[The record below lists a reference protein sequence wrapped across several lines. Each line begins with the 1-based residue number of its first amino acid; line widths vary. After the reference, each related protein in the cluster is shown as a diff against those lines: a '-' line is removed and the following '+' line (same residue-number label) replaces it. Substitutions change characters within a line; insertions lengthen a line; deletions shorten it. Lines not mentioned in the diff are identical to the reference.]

1 VAAITVIEAVRSA
14 LDEAMGADE
23 RVFLLGEDVEAGG
36 VFRATEG
43 LRGKYGERVID
54 SPLAESSIIG
64 ISIGAAHYG
73 LRPVAEIQFADFIH
87 AGFDQMCSEAS
98 RWCYRTKGDAY
109 LPMVVRTPWGGGVHG
124 GQHHSQS
131 IEAYYAHMPG
141 IKVVAPSFPAD
152 YRSLLLASIADPNP
166 VLFLEHK
173 RTYRLIKQDLDGA
186 PAETQIGRARIARQG
201 QDLTIFAYGLMLHES
216 LAAAETLAAEG
227 TDCTVVDLLTLN
239 PIDRETILESAKA
252 TGKVL
257 IVHEDVLT
265 GGLGGEIAAIIAEHA
280 FEYLDAPVRR
290 VAAPD
295 IPAMPFH
302 HAMEDFFMP
311 NREKIAAAARELAAY

>member
-1 VAAITVIEAVRSA
+1 MALTTVIDAVTLA
-14 LDEAMGADE
+14 LDEAMGADD

-43 LRGKYGERVID
+43 LHAKYGERVID

-64 ISIGAAHYG
+64 LSIGAAHYG

-87 AGFDQMCSEAS
+87 AGFDQLCSEAS
-98 RWCYRTKGDAY
+98 RWCYRTRGDAF

-152 YRSLLLASIADPNP
+152 YRSLLHAAIADPNP

-186 PAETQIGRARIARQG
+186 EAETRIGKARVTRKG
-201 QDLTIFAYGLMLHES
+201 DDLTIFAYGLMLHES
-216 LAAAETLAAEG
+216 LAAAESLSMDDIE
-227 TDCTVVDLLTLN
+227 CTVVDLLTLN
-239 PIDRETILESAKA
+239 PLDRETILEAARA

-257 IVHEDVLT
+257 IVHEDTLT

-280 FEYLDAPVRR
+280 FEYLDAPIRR
-290 VAAPD
+290 VAGPD
-295 IPAMPFH
+295 VPAMPFH

>member
-1 VAAITVIEAVRSA
+1 MAEMTVIEAIRTA
-14 LDEAMGADE
+14 LDEEMARDD
-23 RVFLLGEDVEAGG
+23 RIFILGEDVEAGG

-43 LRGKYGERVID
+43 LGAKYPGRVID

-87 AGFDQMCSEAS
+87 AGFDQLCSEAS
-98 RWCYRTKGDAY
+98 RWSYRTKGSAY

-131 IEAYYAHMPG
+131 IEAYYTHLPG

-152 YRSLLLASIADPNP
+152 YRSLLKAAIADPNP

-173 RTYRLIKQDLDGA
+173 RTYRLVRQDVATA
-186 PAETQIGRARIARQG
+186 PAETVIGRARISRKG
-201 QDLTIFAYGLMLHES
+201 SDLTIYAYGLMLHES
-216 LAAAETLAAEG
+216 LAAAGTLATEG
-227 TDCTVVDLLTLN
+227 IDCTVVDLLTLQ
-239 PIDRETILESAKA
+239 PLDVETVIESAKA

-257 IVHEDVLT
+257 IVHEDTLT
-265 GGLGGEIAAIIAEHA
+265 GGFGGEIAALIAEHA

-290 VAAPD
+290 LCAPD
-295 IPAMPFH
+295 IPSMPYH
-302 HAMEDFFMP
+302 PNMEHFFMP
-311 NREKIAAAARELAAY
+311 DREKIAAAARELAAY

>member
-1 VAAITVIEAVRSA
+1 MTSMTVIEAVRST
-14 LDEAMGADE
+14 LDEAMAADD
-23 RVFLLGEDVEAGG
+23 RTFILGEDVEAGG

-43 LRGKYGERVID
+43 LHAKYGERVID

-73 LRPVAEIQFADFIH
+73 LRPIAEIQFADFIH
-87 AGFDQMCSEAS
+87 SGFDQLCSEAS
-98 RWCYRTKGDAY
+98 RWCYRTSGDAF

-131 IEAYYAHMPG
+131 IEAYYSHMPG
-141 IKVVAPSFPAD
+141 IKVVAPAFPAD
-152 YRSLLLASIADPNP
+152 YRSLLKAAIADPNP

-173 RTYRLIKQDLDGA
+173 RTYRLIRQEVDGA
-186 PAETQIGRARIARQG
+186 PAETVIGRARVTRQG
-201 QDLTIFAYGLMLHES
+201 SDLTIIAYGLMLHES
-216 LAAAETLAAEG
+216 LAAAETLAGEG
-227 TDCTVVDLLTLN
+227 VECTVVDLLTLS
-239 PIDRETILESAKA
+239 PLDRETILESAKA

-257 IVHEDVLT
+257 IVHEDNLT

-280 FEYLDAPVRR
+280 FEYLDAPIRR
-290 VAAPD
+290 VAGPD
-295 IPAMPFH
+295 IPAMPYH

>member
-1 VAAITVIEAVRSA
+1 MAVMTVIEAVRST
-14 LDEAMGADE
+14 LDEAMANDD
-23 RVFLLGEDVEAGG
+23 RIFLLGEDVEAGG

-43 LRGKYGERVID
+43 LKGKYGERVID

-64 ISIGAAHYG
+64 VSIGAAHYG

-87 AGFDQMCSEAS
+87 AGFDQLCSEAS
-98 RWCYRTKGDAY
+98 RWSYRTRGDAY

-131 IEAYYAHMPG
+131 IEAYYSHMPG
-141 IKVVAPSFPAD
+141 IKVVAPAFPAD
-152 YRSLLLASIADPNP
+152 YRSLLKAAIADPNP

-173 RTYRLIKQDLDGA
+173 RTYRLIKQEIDGA
-186 PAETQIGRARIARQG
+186 PAESQIGRARVTRRG
-201 QDLTIFAYGLMLHES
+201 GDLTIFAYGLMLHES
-216 LAAAETLAAEG
+216 LAAAETLSGEG
-227 TDCTVVDLLTLN
+227 IEATVVDLLTLN
-239 PIDRETILESAKA
+239 PIDRETILEAARA

-265 GGLGGEIAAIIAEHA
+265 GGLGGEISAIIAEHA
-280 FEYLDAPVRR
+280 FEYLDAPIRR

-295 IPAMPFH
+295 IPAMPYH

>member
-1 VAAITVIEAVRSA
+1 MASMTVIEAVRST
-14 LDEAMGADE
+14 LDEALGRDD
-23 RVFLLGEDVEAGG
+23 RVFILGEDVEAGG

-43 LRGKYGERVID
+43 LAAKHTGRVID

-73 LRPVAEIQFADFIH
+73 MRPVAEIQFADFIH
-87 AGFDQMCSEAS
+87 AGFDQLCSEAS
-98 RWCYRTKGDAY
+98 RWCYRTRGDAY

-141 IKVVAPSFPAD
+141 IKVVAPAFPAD
-152 YRSLLLASIADPNP
+152 YRSLLRAAIEDPNP

-173 RTYRLIKQDLDGA
+173 RTYRLIRQEVEGA
-186 PAETQIGRARIARQG
+186 PAETVIGRARVTREG
-201 QDLTIFAYGLMLHES
+201 PDLTIIAYGLMLHES
-216 LAAAETLAAEG
+216 LAAAETLSSEG
-227 TDCTVVDLLTLN
+227 IESTVVDLLTLN
-239 PIDRETILESAKA
+239 PIDREAILESAKA

-257 IVHEDVLT
+257 IVHEDTLT

-280 FEYLDAPVRR
+280 FEYLDAPIRR
-290 VAAPD
+290 VAGPD
-295 IPAMPFH
+295 IPPMPFH

>member
-1 VAAITVIEAVRSA
+1 MARITVIEAVRTA
-14 LDEAMGADE
+14 LDEALERDE

-43 LRGKYGERVID
+43 LHGKYGKRVID

-64 ISIGAAHYG
+64 LSIGAAHYG
-73 LRPVAEIQFADFIH
+73 MRPVAEIQFADFIH
-87 AGFDQMCSEAS
+87 AGFDQLCSEAS
-98 RWCYRTKGDAY
+98 RWCYRTRGDAY

-141 IKVVAPSFPAD
+141 IKVVAPAFPAD
-152 YRSLLLASIADPNP
+152 YRSLLHASIADPNP

-173 RTYRLIKQDLDGA
+173 RTYRLIRQEVDGA
-186 PAETQIGRARIARQG
+186 PAETRIGKARVTRKG
-201 QDLTIFAYGLMLHES
+201 GDLTVFAYGLMLHES
-216 LAAAETLAAEG
+216 LAAAETLAGEG
-227 TDCTVVDLLTLN
+227 IECTVVDLLTLS
-239 PIDRETILESAKA
+239 PLDKETILETAKA

-265 GGLGGEIAAIIAEHA
+265 GGLGGEIAAIIAEEA
-280 FEYLDAPVRR
+280 FEYLDAPIRR

-295 IPAMPFH
+295 IPAMPYH

-311 NREKIAAAARELAAY
+311 NREKIAVAARELAAY

>member
-1 VAAITVIEAVRSA
+1 MTVIEAVTTA
-14 LDEAMGADE
+14 LGEAMEADD

-43 LRGKYGERVID
+43 LHAKYGARVID

-64 ISIGAAHYG
+64 LSIGAAHYG

-87 AGFDQMCSEAS
+87 AGFDQLCSEAS
-98 RWCYRTKGDAY
+98 RWSYRTRGDAY

-152 YRSLLLASIADPNP
+152 YRSLLHAAIADPNP

-173 RTYRLIKQDLDGA
+173 RTYRLIRQEVSDA
-186 PAETQIGRARIARQG
+186 PAETRLGKARVTRQG
-201 QDLTIFAYGLMLHES
+201 DDLTIFAYGLMLHES

-227 TDCTVVDLLTLN
+227 TECRVVDLLTLN
-239 PIDRETILESAKA
+239 PLDQETILESAKA

-257 IVHEDVLT
+257 IVHEDTLT

-280 FEYLDAPVRR
+280 FEYLDAPIRR

-302 HAMEDFFMP
+302 HVMEDFFMP
-311 NREKIAAAARELAAY
+311 NRLKIATAARELAAY

>member
-1 VAAITVIEAVRSA
+1 MASMTVIEAVRTA
-14 LDEAMGADE
+14 LDEAMSSDE
-23 RVFLLGEDVEAGG
+23 SVFVLGEDVEAGG

-43 LRGKYGERVID
+43 LKAKYGERIID
-54 SPLAESSIIG
+54 SPLAESSIVG
-64 ISIGAAHYG
+64 LSIGAAHYG

-87 AGFDQMCSEAS
+87 AGFDQLCSEAS
-98 RWCYRTKGDAY
+98 RWCYRTRGDAY

-141 IKVVAPSFPAD
+141 IKVLAPSFPAD
-152 YRSLLLASIADPNP
+152 YRSLLHAAIADPNP

-173 RTYRLIKQDLDGA
+173 RTYRLIRQEVDGA
-186 PAETQIGRARIARQG
+186 PAETQIGRARITRKG
-201 QDLTIFAYGLMLHES
+201 EDLTIFAYGLMLHES
-216 LAAAETLAAEG
+216 LAAAEALAGEG
-227 TDCTVVDLLTLN
+227 TECTVVDLLSLA
-239 PIDRETILESAKA
+239 PLDRETILEAAKA

-257 IVHEDVLT
+257 IVHEDTLT

-280 FEYLDAPVRR
+280 FEYLDAPIRR

>member
-1 VAAITVIEAVRSA
+1 MAVMTVIEAVRNT
-14 LDEAMGADE
+14 LDEVMADDD
-23 RVFLLGEDVEAGG
+23 RIFLLGEDVEAGG

-43 LRGKYGERVID
+43 LKAKYGERVID

-64 ISIGAAHYG
+64 VSIGAAHYG

-87 AGFDQMCSEAS
+87 AGFDQLCSEAS
-98 RWCYRTKGDAY
+98 RWSYRTRGDAY

-141 IKVVAPSFPAD
+141 IKVVAPAFPAD
-152 YRSLLLASIADPNP
+152 YRSLLKAAIADPNP

-173 RTYRLIKQDLDGA
+173 RTYRLIRQEIDGA
-186 PAETQIGRARIARQG
+186 PAESLIGRARVTRKG
-201 QDLTIFAYGLMLHES
+201 DDLTIFAYGLMLHES
-216 LAAAETLAAEG
+216 LAAAETLSGEG
-227 TDCTVVDLLTLN
+227 IEATVVDLLTLN
-239 PIDRETILESAKA
+239 PIDRETILETAKA

-265 GGLGGEIAAIIAEHA
+265 GGLGGEISAIIAEHA
-280 FEYLDAPVRR
+280 FEYLDAPIRR
-290 VAAPD
+290 VAGPD
-295 IPAMPFH
+295 IPAMPYH

>member
-1 VAAITVIEAVRSA
+1 MAETTVIEAIRSTLA
-14 LDEAMGADE
+14 EEMGSDD

-43 LRGKYGERVID
+43 LARLFPGRVID
-54 SPLAESSIIG
+54 SPLAESGIVG

-73 LRPVAEIQFADFIH
+73 LRPIAEIQFADFIH
-87 AGFDQMCSEAS
+87 SAFDQLCSEAS
-98 RWCYRTKGDAY
+98 RWCYRTSGDAF
-109 LPMVVRTPWGGGVHG
+109 LPMVVRAPWGGGVHG

-152 YRSLLLASIADPNP
+152 YRSLLKAAIADPNP

-173 RTYRLIKQDLDGA
+173 RTYRLIRQDLSTATG
-186 PAETQIGRARIARQG
+186 ETIIGKARITRTG
-201 QDLTIFAYGLMLHES
+201 GDLTIIAYGLMLHES
-216 LAAAETLAAEG
+216 LAAAETLASEG
-227 TDCTVVDLLTLN
+227 IECTVVDLLTISPL
-239 PIDRETILESAKA
+239 DRETVLEAAKA

-257 IVHEDVLT
+257 VVYEDTLT
-265 GGLGGEIAAIIAEHA
+265 GGFGAEIAALIAEHA

-290 VAAPD
+290 LAGPD
-295 IPAMPFH
+295 IPSMPYH
-302 HAMEDFFMP
+302 HVMEDFFMP